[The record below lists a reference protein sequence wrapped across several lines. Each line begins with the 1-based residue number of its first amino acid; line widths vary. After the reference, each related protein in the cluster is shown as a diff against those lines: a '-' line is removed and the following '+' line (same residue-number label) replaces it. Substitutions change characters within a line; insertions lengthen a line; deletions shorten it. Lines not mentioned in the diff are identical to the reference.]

1 MRELKIDLLSGGAS
15 LPYVDGFVPWNAGRA
30 PTRIVQRRRK
40 LQGASMGAGPKGGG
54 QYTQQTNDAAQAAI
68 LALAQPME
76 QPLAPVTLAGA
87 NAALG
92 SVSNILL
99 NNVGLNTKLII
110 EISGTLGPAAA
121 ETLNRT
127 PLGLA
132 NILSNVTL
140 TDLNNVQRVNTT
152 GWHLHLLATARNR
165 GAFGAA
171 FLNDGPSVI
180 GSNYLVQNA
189 PASIAANTAFRF
201 FYEVPIAYH
210 DTDLK
215 GAIYAGVTSAQW
227 RLQLT
232 VNPNVVVAS
241 TATDATQACYRSTT
255 AGNLGTLGPLTIQ
268 VYQCYWDQLP
278 RSNGMPVLPA
288 LSLSYNYL
296 LINTTNVVG
305 APGFDTTVFYP
316 NFRTFLSTI
325 FQFNNAGSLNAGTD
339 VNYLAIQVANL
350 TYLRKLDPFA
360 VQLLTRLLIGD
371 DFPAGH
377 YYLDHRKKPID
388 TNQYGNTSF
397 VVNPSVVNAGASL
410 NLGLEML
417 AIQSQAIN
425 AGAFPSA

>member
-1 MRELKIDLLSGGAS
+1 MQSPNMGSGAK
-15 LPYVDGFVPWNAGRA
+15 
-30 PTRIVQRRRK
+30 T
-40 LQGASMGAGPKGGG
+40 GGG
-54 QYTQQTNDAAQAAI
+54 KYTQQTNDQAQAAI

-76 QPLAPVTLAGA
+76 QPLAPVTLGGA

-92 SVSNILL
+92 AVSNILL
-99 NNVGLNTKLII
+99 NNVGLNTKII
-110 EISGTLGPAAA
+110 VEISGTLGPAAA

-132 NILSNVTL
+132 NLLSNITL

-152 GWHLHLLATARNR
+152 GWHLHLLASARNR
-165 GAFGAA
+165 GAFAAA
-171 FLNDGPSVI
+171 FQNDGPSQI
-180 GSNYLVQNA
+180 GSFYNVQNA
-189 PASIAANTAFRF
+189 PASINANTAFRF
-201 FYEVPIAYH
+201 FYEIPLSYH
-210 DTDLK
+210 DNDLK

-232 VNPNVVVAS
+232 VNPNVVVGSGA
-241 TATDATQACYRSTT
+241 ADATQACYKSTT
-255 AGNLGTLGPLTIQ
+255 GGNLGILGPLTIQ

-278 RSNGMPVLPA
+278 RSNGIPVLPA

-305 APGFDTTVFYP
+305 AAGFDSAIFYP

-325 FQFNNAGSLNAGTD
+325 CQYNNAGQLNVGTD
-339 VNYLAIQVANL
+339 INYLAIQVANL

-360 VQLLTRLLIGD
+360 VQMMTRLIIGD
-371 DFPAGH
+371 DFPPGH
-377 YYLDHRKKPID
+377 YYLDHRKRPIE

-397 VVNPSVVNAGASL
+397 VLNPSLVNAGASI
-410 NLGLEML
+410 NLAYEML

-425 AGAFPSA
+425 AGGFPSA

>member
-1 MRELKIDLLSGGAS
+1 MRSRKLDLLTGSSGFARCDLFTPTNAS
-15 LPYVDGFVPWNAGRA
+15 RA
-30 PTRIVQRRRK
+30 PDRIVRRRRW
-40 LQGASMGAGPKGGG
+40 LQQPSMGGGVRGSG
-54 QYTQQTNDAAQAAI
+54 QYTQQTNDAARAAI

-76 QPLAPVTLAGA
+76 QPLAPVALAGA

-99 NNVGLNTKLII
+99 NNVGLNTKII
-110 EISGTLGPAAA
+110 VELSGTLGPAAA

-132 NILSNVTL
+132 NLLSNITL

-165 GAFGAA
+165 GAFAAA
-171 FLNDGPSVI
+171 FQNDGPSQI
-180 GSNYLVQNA
+180 GSNFLVQNA
-189 PASIAANTAFRF
+189 PAAIVANTAFRF
-201 FYEVPIAYH
+201 FYEIPLAYH

-232 VNPNVVVAS
+232 VNPNVVVA
-241 TATDATQACYRSTT
+241 ANAADATQACYKSTT
-255 AGNLGTLGPLTIQ
+255 NNNLGTLGPLTIQ
-268 VYQCYWDQLP
+268 VYQVYWDQLP
-278 RSNGMPVLPA
+278 RSNGIPVLPA
-288 LSLSYNYL
+288 LDLSYNYL

-305 APGFDTTVFYP
+305 QAGFDTTVFYP

-325 FQFNNAGSLNAGTD
+325 FQFDNAGQLNLGTD
-339 VNYLAIQVANL
+339 INYLAVQVANL

-360 VQLLTRLLIGD
+360 VQMMTRLIIGD
-371 DFPAGH
+371 DFPPGH

-397 VVNPSVVNAGASL
+397 VVNPSLVNAGASL

-425 AGAFPSA
+425 AGAFPTA